1 MIQISPNCEP
11 LDLKPIKP
19 EEIINIDDVV
29 QNCSYETGHILY
41 NPYEEKSKY
50 VFQPIFLRK
59 NAITS
64 NNVYDENNLVCEY
77 KGLLYRGIRNQD
89 KWLEKI
95 IVDNDL
101 QSKNLVNSILPETDE
116 DLETI
121 FFNIQMQRKKNYVKS
136 LLEKLL
142 ETITNIISFMEKM
155 NFQRQND

>member
-1 MIQISPNCEP
+1 M
-11 LDLKPIKP
+11 K
-19 EEIINIDDVV
+19 II
-29 QNCSYETGHILY
+29 
-41 NPYEEKSKY
+41 
-50 VFQPIFLRK
+50 
-59 NAITS
+59 
-64 NNVYDENNLVCEY
+64 LVCEY

-121 FFNIQMQRKKNYVKS
+121 FQHTNAKKKNYVKS